1 MELEAGGRRIARA
14 RTFGDVPVGEA
25 IWYENGNGLAEIAVN
40 QGRADGVL
48 GLKVGDEVGVF
59 GTRSEGYRLSSPYG
73 TDPRARR
80 RSMSSITGIRLPIP
94 SMT

>member
-1 MELEAGGRRIARA
+1 VDVYGNALTGLRAAMLGDGVELEAGGRRVKRA

-48 GLKVGDEVGVF
+48 GLTVGDEVGVS
-59 GTRSEGYRLSSPYG
+59 G
-73 TDPRARR
+73 AA
-80 RSMSSITGIRLPIP
+80 M
-94 SMT
+94 